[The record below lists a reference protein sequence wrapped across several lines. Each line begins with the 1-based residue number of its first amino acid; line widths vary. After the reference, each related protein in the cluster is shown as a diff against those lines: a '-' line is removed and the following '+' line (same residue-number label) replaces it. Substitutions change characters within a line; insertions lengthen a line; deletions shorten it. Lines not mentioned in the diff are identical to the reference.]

1 MEIGERSAWWGIASN
16 ALLTVVK
23 LTAGLVGRSQAL
35 LADGVHSGADVGASI
50 AVLVGLRIARQ
61 PPDAEHNYGHHKA
74 EAVAQKVVAVLLV
87 LAGLDVMVGAA
98 SSLGRPVAAEP
109 DRLALAVAVAAG
121 VAKGILYLSQRAL
134 ARRLR
139 SQALGASAVDNL
151 TDFVSS
157 AAAVGG
163 IVGARMGWP
172 HADAWGALFVG
183 GLVVAAGVRLFGQAA
198 SHLMDRAVDAETA
211 DRLRQQALTVPGVLA
226 VKEIRTRLAGPIIL
240 VDIKIVAPR
249 TFSLVEAHSLAHAV
263 KDRLMD
269 VPHVADVM
277 VHVNPSPEDEQA
289 APPAAPRTTRGGGP

>member
-16 ALLTVVK
+16 ALLTAVK
-23 LTAGLVGRSQAL
+23 VAAGVAGRSQAL
-35 LADGVHSGADVGASI
+35 LADGIHSGADVGSSI

-87 LAGLDVMVGAA
+87 LAGLDVMAGAA
-98 SSLGRPVAAEP
+98 SSLGRPPTVEP

-121 VAKGILYLSQRAL
+121 VAKGILYVSQRAL

-139 SQALGASAVDNL
+139 SHALGASAVDNL
-151 TDFVSS
+151 TDLVSS

-163 IVGARMGWP
+163 ILGARMGWA
-172 HADAWGALFVG
+172 HADAWGALLVG
-183 GLVVAAGVRLFGQAA
+183 ALVIAAGVRLFGQAA

-211 DRLRQQALTVPGVLA
+211 ELLRRQALAVPGVLA

-240 VDIKIVAPR
+240 VDIKVVAPR

-277 VHVNPSPEDEQA
+277 VHVNPSPEDA
-289 APPAAPRTTRGGGP
+289 APPTAPRTTHGGGS

>member
-1 MEIGERSAWWGIASN
+1 LDIGERSAWWGIASN
-16 ALLTVVK
+16 ALLTAAK

-35 LADGVHSGADVGASI
+35 LADGIHSGADVGASV

-87 LAGLDVMVGAA
+87 LAGLDVVVGAA
-98 SSLGRPVAAEP
+98 ASLGRPLAVEP
-109 DRLALAVAVAAG
+109 DRLALAVAVTAG
-121 VAKGILYLSQRAL
+121 LAKGILYVTQRAL

-139 SQALGASAVDNL
+139 SHALGASATDNL
-151 TDFVSS
+151 ADLVSS

-163 IVGARMGWP
+163 IIGARLGWP
-172 HADAWGALFVG
+172 HADAWGAVLVG
-183 GLVVAAGVRLFGQAA
+183 SLVVAAGVRLFGQAA

-211 DRLRQQALTVPGVLA
+211 ELLRRQALAVPGVLA

-277 VHVNPSPEDEQA
+277 VHVNPSPEDGSA
-289 APPAAPRTTRGGGP
+289 SPPAAPRTGRGGGS